1 MLHQELP
8 EYSNYMYL
16 QGFSPYEILESHR
29 RTNRKKDKKKKEE
42 SIFEKEMMSFIEGMV
57 SALVDKSIK
66 EIFKQ
71 LE

>member
-16 QGFSPYEILESHR
+16 QGFSPYEILESMR
-29 RTNRKKDKKKKEE
+29 RTNRKKNKKKKEE

-57 SALVDKSIK
+57 STLVDKSLK
-66 EIFKQ
+66 EMFKDWK
-71 LE
+71 

>member
-16 QGFSPYEILESHR
+16 QGFSPYEILDSHR

>member
-29 RTNRKKDKKKKEE
+29 RTSRKKHNKKKEQ
-42 SIFEKEMMSFIEGMV
+42 SIFEKEMLSFVQNML
-57 SALVDKSIK
+57 SALVDKSLK
-66 EIFKQ
+66 EMFKDWK
-71 LE
+71 